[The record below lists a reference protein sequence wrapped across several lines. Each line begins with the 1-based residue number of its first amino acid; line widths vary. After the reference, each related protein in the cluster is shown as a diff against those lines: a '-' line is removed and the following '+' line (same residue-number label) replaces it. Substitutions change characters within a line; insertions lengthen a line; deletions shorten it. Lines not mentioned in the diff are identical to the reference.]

1 MMTER
6 NDEIRPIDMAAGQ
19 RAEWV
24 EPTVKRLNA
33 DAAELNVGGV
43 DDGVDKS

>member
-1 MMTER
+1 MTER
-6 NDEIRPIDMAAGQ
+6 NDSNRPINMEAGQ
-19 RAEWV
+19 RAEWI

-33 DAAELNVGGV
+33 DAAELNIGAV

>member
-1 MMTER
+1 MTER
-6 NDEIRPIDMAAGQ
+6 NDDNRPINMETGQ

-24 EPTVKRLNA
+24 EPSVKRLNA
-33 DAAELNVGGV
+33 DAAELNVGAV